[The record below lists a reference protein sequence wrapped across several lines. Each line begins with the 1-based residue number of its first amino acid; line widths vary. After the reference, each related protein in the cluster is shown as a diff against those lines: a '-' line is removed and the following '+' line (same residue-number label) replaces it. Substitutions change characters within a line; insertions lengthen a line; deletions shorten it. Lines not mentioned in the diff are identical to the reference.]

1 MRTQHPDFILIG
13 TLVILVILGV
23 LIVYSVSAS
32 FSKERFGQTFY
43 YLKRQIL
50 FGFLPGAIIGFF
62 FFRIPLTFLKK
73 IALVLF
79 LISLGFLGMV
89 FIPKLGVSIG
99 GATRWISLGPVS
111 FQPSE
116 LLKFTFII
124 YLAAWLSSGKFKN
137 KSLRPRVR
145 MSVSL
150 RSKKTPNRKKSKK
163 RSPLG
168 LIAFLIIIGA
178 ISLFLIFQPDF
189 STLGLIISVAA
200 LMYFSAKT
208 SFWYTIL
215 ILLII
220 SGSFIALM
228 KLAPYRMERFL
239 VFLNPEIDPMGI
251 GYQSKQALIAV
262 GSGGIS
268 GLGLGMSQQKF
279 GFLPHPIADSIFA
292 IFAEE
297 TGFIGSLILILL
309 FLIFFW
315 RGFEISKKSPNEFSK
330 LVALGISSWIILQAF
345 LHIGSMI
352 GLLPLTGIPLP
363 FISYGASHLIVEL
376 IGVGI
381 LLNISKTTI

>member
-1 MRTQHPDFILIG
+1 MKTQHPDYILIG
-13 TLVILVILGV
+13 VLVILVILGV

-32 FSKERFGQTFY
+32 FSQERFGQTFY

-50 FGFLPGAIIGFF
+50 FGFLPGAILAFLFF
-62 FFRIPLTFLKK
+62 KIPLAFLKK
-73 IALVLF
+73 IVLILF

-89 FIPKLGVSIG
+89 FIPNLGVSIG

-116 LLKFTFII
+116 LLKLTFII
-124 YLAAWLSSGKFKN
+124 YLASWLTKSDFSSLKE
-137 KSLRPRVR
+137 
-145 MSVSL
+145 
-150 RSKKTPNRKKSKK
+150 RSKNQKKGINEKIK
-163 RSPLG
+163 
-168 LIAFLIIIGA
+168 LIAFLIVIGL
-178 ISLFLIFQPDF
+178 ISLFLIFQPDL
-189 STLGLIISVAA
+189 STLGLIISIAI

-208 SFWYTIL
+208 PFWYTIL
-215 ILLII
+215 IVLII
-220 SGSFIALM
+220 SGSLIALVE
-228 KLAPYRMERFL
+228 LAPYRMERLL
-239 VFLNPEIDPMGI
+239 VFLNPGIDPMGM
-251 GYQSKQALIAV
+251 GYQSKQALITV

-268 GLGLGMSQQKF
+268 GLGLGMSLQKF

-297 TGFIGSLILILL
+297 TGFIGSLILISL

-315 RGFEISKKSPNEFSK
+315 RGFEISKKSPNKFSK
-330 LVALGISSWIILQAF
+330 LVALGISSWIALQAF

>member
-1 MRTQHPDFILIG
+1 MKTQHPDFILIG
-13 TLVILVILGV
+13 TLIILVILGV

-32 FSKERFGQTFY
+32 FSQERFGQTFY

-137 KSLRPRVR
+137 ESLRPRVR
-145 MSVSL
+145 TSVSL
-150 RSKKTPNRKKSKK
+150 RSKRVPNRKKSKEK
-163 RSPLG
+163 SPLG

-189 STLGLIISVAA
+189 STLGLIIAVAA

-297 TGFIGSLILILL
+297 AGFIGSLILILL

-330 LVALGISSWIILQAF
+330 LVALGISSWIVLQAF

-376 IGVGI
+376 IGVGV
-381 LLNISKTTI
+381 LLNISKNTV

>member
-1 MRTQHPDFILIG
+1 MKTQRPDYILIG
-13 TLVILVILGV
+13 VLVILVILGV

-32 FSKERFGQTFY
+32 FSQERFGQTFY

-50 FGFLPGAIIGFF
+50 FGFLPGAILAFLFF
-62 FFRIPLTFLKK
+62 KIPLALLKK
-73 IALVLF
+73 IVLILF

-89 FIPKLGVSIG
+89 FIPNLGVSIG

-116 LLKFTFII
+116 LLKLTFII
-124 YLAAWLSSGKFKN
+124 YLASWLTKSDFSSLKE
-137 KSLRPRVR
+137 
-145 MSVSL
+145 
-150 RSKKTPNRKKSKK
+150 RSKNQKKGINEKMK
-163 RSPLG
+163 
-168 LIAFLIIIGA
+168 LIAFLIVIGL
-178 ISLFLIFQPDF
+178 ISLFLIFQPDL
-189 STLGLIISVAA
+189 STLGLIISIAI

-208 SFWYTIL
+208 PFWYTIL
-215 ILLII
+215 IVLII
-220 SGSFIALM
+220 SGSLIALV
-228 KLAPYRMERFL
+228 KLAPYRMERLL
-239 VFLNPEIDPMGI
+239 VFLNPGIDPMGM
-251 GYQSKQALIAV
+251 GYQSKQALITV

-268 GLGLGMSQQKF
+268 GLGLGMSLQKF

-297 TGFIGSLILILL
+297 TGFIGSLILISL

-315 RGFEISKKSPNEFSK
+315 RGFEISKKSPNKFSK
-330 LVALGISSWIILQAF
+330 LVALGISSWIALQAF

-381 LLNISKTTI
+381 LLNISKNI